1 MALVIIIIF
10 ILFIIGAVIAVR
22 KTLKKLDEQA
32 LGITVDSSQV
42 RTAQEFLPFDN
53 ISENLLDLGGFKY
66 RKIIECSSI
75 NYHLKTDD
83 EKEMIEASFARFL
96 NSLQFPIT
104 IYIQTREIDLSN
116 YLESLRTSIDETVES
131 FPFLKGYSEIFYNE
145 MSRLPELTGNS
156 KQKKKYII
164 VGYDEIGKVE
174 NLNDEEKRNDAISEL
189 NLRVQLIIDGLSG
202 MNIKATELSTA
213 GILELLYTTYNREDY
228 SNFDTLLDGDYT
240 TLMVGMDILRNPET
254 GELQAYVNRNKLS
267 EMDNLKK
274 TENALFNAKNI
285 INNEILS
292 QSNLSPENLQL
303 YKEVVD
309 RLDEIKEEL
318 NKISINKGGN
328 NYEE

>member
-1 MALVIIIIF
+1 MALFIIIIF
-10 ILFIIGAVIAVR
+10 AVFIIGAVIAVR

-75 NYHLKTDD
+75 NYHLKTGG
-83 EKEMIEASFARFL
+83 EKEMIEASFSRFL

-104 IYIQTREIDLSN
+104 IYVQTREIDLSN
-116 YLESLRTSIDETVES
+116 YLESLRSSIDETVES
-131 FPFLKGYSEIFYNE
+131 FPFLKGYSETFYSE

-202 MNIKATELSTA
+202 INIKSTELSTA

-228 SNFDTLLDGDYT
+228 SNFDSFLDGEYT

-254 GELQAYVNRNKLS
+254 GDLQAYVNRNKLS

-274 TENALFNAKNI
+274 TENVLFNAKNI

-292 QSNLSPENLQL
+292 QSNLNPGSIQL

-309 RLDEIKEEL
+309 RLEEIKEEL

-328 NYEE
+328 NYE

>member
-10 ILFIIGAVIAVR
+10 VLFIIGAVIAVR
-22 KTLKKLDEQA
+22 KTLKKLDDQA

-75 NYHLKTDD
+75 NYHLKTDG

-104 IYIQTREIDLSN
+104 IYVQTREIDLSN

-131 FPFLKGYSEIFYNE
+131 FPFLKGYSEIFYSE

-174 NLNDEEKRNDAISEL
+174 NLNDEEKRNDAMNEL

-202 MNIKATELSTA
+202 INIKSNELSTA

-228 SNFDTLLDGDYT
+228 SNFDALLDGDYT

-274 TENALFNAKNI
+274 TENVLFNAENI

-309 RLDEIKEEL
+309 RLGEIKEEL